1 MERARDRRAGLTLLE
16 LVLVMFLL
24 ALILGSG
31 VGFFSAHDLGRGQVP
46 GLVRNVLRS
55 AQNTALATHGPA
67 RVRIDKAAGTIWAE
81 SLITVGTY
89 QFEGREVVGQGP
101 AGSAAPE
108 HFDPRGYLGACF
120 RPAGK
125 LKATAEIPLER
136 DSGFDFT
143 LGFSIELALL
153 RESEAGGRVFSLGPS
168 ESPTV
173 GLDLAPTGALR
184 ARFRTRTDG
193 PDSERPGGSVIVQ
206 SEPGLV
212 GVGRWFLVR
221 LTYDRRRFELFLE
234 GVRVA
239 GEDQEGYVW
248 KVDSPLVLSDPALPF
263 PGRLDSL
270 VIGVQVAGEPAA
282 LPETVRFAPDT
293 PATIQFAA
301 SGGLDRT
308 AHVDP
313 PRIGLEFQDGSRE
326 TVTVGL
332 YGTVE

>member
-1 MERARDRRAGLTLLE
+1 MTGAPDRRAGLTLLE

-24 ALILGSG
+24 ALILGTG
-31 VGFFSAHDLGRGQVP
+31 VGFFSAHDFGRAQVP

-55 AQNTALATHGPA
+55 AQNTALASHGPA
-67 RVRIDKAAGTIWAE
+67 RVRFDKAGGKLWGE
-81 SLITVGTY
+81 SLVTVGTY
-89 QFEGREVVGQGP
+89 QFEDEAVLGQGP

-136 DSGFDFT
+136 DPGFDFT
-143 LGFSIELALL
+143 LGFSLELALL
-153 RESEAGGRVFSLGPS
+153 RETDSGGRVFSLGPG
-168 ESPTV
+168 ENPTV
-173 GLDLAPTGALR
+173 GLDLSPNGSLR
-184 ARFRTRTDG
+184 ARFRTRAGG
-193 PDSERPGGSVIVQ
+193 PESDRPGGGVIVQ

-212 GVGRWFLVR
+212 GLGRWVEVR
-221 LTYDRRRFELFLE
+221 LTYDRRRFELFLD
-234 GVRVA
+234 GFRVA
-239 GEDQEGYVW
+239 SEESDAYVW
-248 KVDSPLVLSDPALPF
+248 RVDSPLVLSDPALPF

-270 VIGVQVAGEPAA
+270 VIGVQVAGEPTL
-282 LPETVRFAPDT
+282 LPETVRFTQDT
-293 PATIQFAA
+293 PETVQFAA

-326 TVTVGL
+326 TVAVGL